1 MKRILIIILFLLS
14 VSAFAESDFRFYSFG
29 EFSYY
34 PMLTDSVSM
43 PYGIYFGTNI
53 GIGIEWKSLY
63 VEVNQ
68 NVFMTKG
75 ASFTFAPF
83 KEEYFVRAGFSF
95 WAIGISYEHLCTHG
109 VDNLR
114 NYGGYDKIS
123 INFDTRRLK
132 K

>member
-1 MKRILIIILFLLS
+1 MKKLIIIILFLIPIHLFS
-14 VSAFAESDFRFYSFG
+14 GDFRFYSFG

-53 GIGIEWKSLY
+53 GIGIEWKTLFI
-63 VEVNQ
+63 EVNQ

-75 ASFTFAPF
+75 VSFTFTPF
-83 KEEYFVRAGFSF
+83 KEEYFIRAGFSF
-95 WAIGISYEHLCTHG
+95 WAIGISYEHLCTHS
-109 VDNLR
+109 VDNFR

-132 K
+132 GE